1 MPPRPSIDAV
11 PIRRAAIPPESR
23 QRALH
28 ARRRLTALALL
39 ASLAVVG
46 VYVGVGTGQPER
58 GDTSAKGW
66 APATSGSGHSRRA
79 RVKAPAHAARV
90 PLLVVKAHAP
100 TGGWSPVAWVR
111 GAPAAWLAQ
120 RSGVTLMRF
129 DQGLVHL
136 TLHAGSSDGGTAGW
150 TYGDRI
156 APREIH
162 LLVAAFN
169 GGFKLTYPDV
179 GFVSGGQVAVALKR
193 GLASIVTYR
202 DGRTNIGA
210 WDAGVPSAHGEVFS
224 VLQNQHLLVDRGV
237 ASASVSGCILRC
249 WGATVGNRLTV
260 ARSGLGITASGQ
272 LVWAAGGQ
280 LQPADLASALIAAGA
295 VRAIELDINQ
305 DWVAGYL
312 YPHSHTGPTPVP
324 VMPGQLGIAGQLL
337 EPYSR
342 DFLAVVAN

>member
-1 MPPRPSIDAV
+1 M
-11 PIRRAAIPPESR
+11 
-23 QRALH
+23 H

-39 ASLAVVG
+39 ALLAVAG
-46 VYVGVGTGQPER
+46 IYVGVGVGSPEQ
-58 GDTSAKGW
+58 GDTPVTGS
-66 APATSGSGHSRRA
+66 PAAAHGGA
-79 RVKAPAHAARV
+79 RQLHPRQTAPAHAANV
-90 PLLVVKAHAP
+90 PRLVVKTHVP

-111 GAPAAWLAQ
+111 GAPAAWLTQ

-129 DQGLVHL
+129 DQSLVHL
-136 TLHAGSSDGGTAGW
+136 TLHAGSSDGGTLGW

-156 APREIH
+156 TPREIH

-179 GFVSGGQVAVALKR
+179 GFVSGGHVAVALKP

-210 WDAGVPSAHGEVFS
+210 WDAGVPSVHGEVFS

-237 ASASVSGCILRC
+237 AAASVSGCILQC

-312 YPHSHTGPTPVP
+312 YPHSHSGPTPVP